1 MNTLKFGNG
10 EWYGK
15 KDTILA
21 YNDENSNFKPLPF
34 SFDRASS
41 ATVVNK
47 AGLIETVGSG
57 EPRIDFSNDAKGA
70 LKLEP
75 QRTNKY
81 LYSQDFSD
89 AYWTKSGTSVVSGF
103 ASPDGTLNAFKL
115 IGDGANTPHILR
127 KYIGAT
133 ALTNHSFSFFVKKG
147 EINKLGIREDAQTGA
162 YASFNLTTKTII
174 SSVSMTLTYEEVGDY
189 LRLKVV
195 SQIGSNGTAGYAIY
209 MLDDTYSGGVV
220 NGSRVIPN
228 GSGFYIYGAQL
239 EQGSYP
245 TSYIPTSGSVVTRVQ
260 DVCNN
265 GGNEQVINSTEGVL
279 YAEISAFEGSDDPFA
294 ISLSD
299 GSSSNRIFLS
309 LRTPESIY
317 RAYSS
322 GGGDINFEGLDVT
335 SLSKVA
341 VRYSLNNFSLWVNGI
356 KRGET
361 LTYAGIP
368 SNTLNNLS
376 FDRNGI
382 GELYF
387 RGNVKD
393 VKLYNTAL
401 TDQELINL
409 TTI

>member
-1 MNTLKFGNG
+1 L
-10 EWYGK
+10 
-15 KDTILA
+15 LA
-21 YNDENSNFKPLPF
+21 YNSENGNFKPLPF
-34 SFDRASS
+34 DFTRASS

-57 EPRIDFSNDAKGA
+57 EPRIDFSDDAKGA
-70 LKLEP
+70 LLLEP
-75 QRTNKY
+75 TRTNKY

-133 ALTNHSFSFFVKKG
+133 ALNNHSFSFFVKKG

-239 EQGSYP
+239 EVGSYA
-245 TSYIPTSGSVVTRVQ
+245 TSYIPNFGNSAGATRSA
-260 DVCNN
+260 DGCTNA
-265 GGNEQVINSTEGVL
+265 GNDQVINSTEGVL
-279 YAEISAFEGSDDPFA
+279 YAEISALANPVISAENITISDGTASNYVTIEYYQDGRVYGTVYDGSAVFTDFA
-294 ISLSD
+294 INQYENNKIAIKY
-299 GSSSNRIFLS
+299 SSS
-309 LRTPESIY
+309 
-317 RAYSS
+317 
-322 GGGDINFEGLDVT
+322 G
-335 SLSKVA
+335 SKL
-341 VRYSLNNFSLWVNGI
+341 YVNGI
-356 KRGET
+356 GVDFGAKSF
-361 LTYAGIP
+361 AP
-368 SNTLNNLS
+368 NTLNTLQLS
-376 FDRNGI
+376 NATATGS
-382 GELYF
+382 YF
-387 RGNVKD
+387 NGNVKD
-393 VKLYNTAL
+393 LRVYNTAL
-401 TDQELINL
+401 TDAELINL

>member
-21 YNDENSNFKPLPF
+21 YNDLNSNFKPLAF
-34 SFDRASS
+34 NFERNTS
-41 ATVVNK
+41 ATRVNK

-57 EPRIDFSNDAKGA
+57 EPRIDYKDDSKGA

-245 TSYIPTSGSVVTRVQ
+245 TSYIPTSGSVVTRSKPIVSSS
-260 DVCNN
+260 DLSAK
-265 GGNEQVINSTEGVL
+265 GIINSTEGTYFIDIKFPSMPTRDASTGGFVL
-279 YAEISAFEGSDDPFA
+279 GSDNSFPSPQGLEIATD
-294 ISLSD
+294 LD
-299 GSSSNRIFLS
+299 GSLRIGKRDGSFIQIFD
-309 LRTPESIY
+309 T
-317 RAYSS
+317 
-322 GGGDINFEGLDVT
+322 T
-335 SLSKVA
+335 
-341 VRYSLNNFSLWVNGI
+341 NGVYHKI
-356 KRGET
+356 AFKWD
-361 LTYAGIP
+361 L
-368 SNTLNNLS
+368 L
-376 FDRNGI
+376 
-382 GELYF
+382 
-387 RGNVKD
+387 NVKLFVD
-393 VKLYNTAL
+393 GILQYTGTYSATPFKYLYSDTGDGSKIIKDIKLYNTAL